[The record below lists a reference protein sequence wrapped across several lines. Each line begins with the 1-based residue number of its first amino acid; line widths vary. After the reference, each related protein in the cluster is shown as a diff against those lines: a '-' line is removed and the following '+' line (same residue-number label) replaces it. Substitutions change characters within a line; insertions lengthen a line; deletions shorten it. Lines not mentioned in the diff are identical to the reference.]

1 MAEQLICN
9 QQVDGSTPFTSSN
22 LSPHIVDF
30 YMGDFPS
37 GQRGQTVNLLSFD
50 FGGPNPPSPTRKK
63 HLLMQVLFSV
73 ISNFCTFYTAFA
85 YTEYRKNNK
94 EGLRLKIVVLAGGLS
109 PERDV
114 SLVSGSL
121 ISNTLMQNGHRV
133 LLLDVYVGVPALPA
147 SIDELFLQ
155 DRTYAHTVTSAV
167 PDLEAL
173 RRDHGHGDALIGPNV
188 LKICS
193 AADRVFLALH
203 GSMGE
208 NGQLQATLDTH
219 GIRYTGSG
227 YVGSLLGMDKDLS
240 KRLFRDAGVPTPE
253 WTCFEV
259 GKGSIEALLSL
270 VGLPCVVKPLDC
282 GSSVGISM
290 ADTEEELATALEEAA
305 RWGGSRVLVER
316 RIVGREL
323 TVGILGDRVLPAVE
337 IIPESGFYDY
347 RNKYQGTT
355 RELCPAPIAPEIAD
369 RAADLARRAFAALH
383 LSGYARFDFLLD
395 AEGELWCLE
404 GNTLPG
410 MTPTSLL
417 PMAAKTAGISYSE
430 LCERILAL

>member
-1 MAEQLICN
+1 M
-9 QQVDGSTPFTSSN
+9 
-22 LSPHIVDF
+22 
-30 YMGDFPS
+30 
-37 GQRGQTVNLLSFD
+37 
-50 FGGPNPPSPTRKK
+50 
-63 HLLMQVLFSV
+63 
-73 ISNFCTFYTAFA
+73 
-85 YTEYRKNNK
+85 
-94 EGLRLKIVVLAGGLS
+94 KIVVLAGGLS

-121 ISNTLMQNGHRV
+121 IANALAQNGHRV
-133 LLLDVYVGVPALPA
+133 LLLDVYMGISELPE
-147 SIDELFLQ
+147 SVDSLFSSEACH
-155 DRTYAHTVTSAV
+155 RHAVTRAV

-173 RRDHGHGDALIGPNV
+173 KREAQNGEALIGPHV
-188 LKICS
+188 LRIC
-193 AADRVFLALH
+193 AEADRVFLALH

-227 YVGSLLGMDKDLS
+227 YAGSLLAMDKDLS
-240 KRLFRDAGVPTPE
+240 KRLFRDAGVPTPD
-253 WTCFEV
+253 WVCFDVANPDRE
-259 GKGSIEALLSL
+259 KLIAE

-290 ADTEEELATALEEAA
+290 VETPEELAAALDAA
-305 RWGGSRVLVER
+305 AYWGGSRVLAER

-323 TVGILGDRVLPAVE
+323 TVGVLGDEVLPAVE

-347 RNKYQGTT
+347 ENKYQGST
-355 RELCPAPIAPEIAD
+355 REICPAPIDAEIA
-369 RAADLARRAFAALH
+369 RQAAELTRRAFAALH

-395 AEGELWCLE
+395 ADGNLWCLE

-417 PMAAKTAGISYSE
+417 PLAAKTAGISYSE
-430 LCERILAL
+430 LCERILQL